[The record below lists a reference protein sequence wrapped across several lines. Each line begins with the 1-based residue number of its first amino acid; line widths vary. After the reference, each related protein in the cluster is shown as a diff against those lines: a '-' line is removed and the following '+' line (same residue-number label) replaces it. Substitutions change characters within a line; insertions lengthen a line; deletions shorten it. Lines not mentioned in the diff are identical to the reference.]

1 MGRVL
6 PRPIFI
12 FKEISALKDYML
24 TKRRRKG
31 LRIAME
37 ERAQRQQRFSHR
49 GQAAAPHL
57 REPLLRLL
65 APNLDQ
71 LLIVTSL
78 ASPAPSLGL
87 VDRLLVLAQAEDVRP
102 LVVFTKLDL
111 CAEPAEVFRLLGLYR
126 GLGFPALAV
135 SSHAGVGLEELR
147 AELTGKTSA
156 LSGHSGVGKSSLLRA
171 LFPAL
176 EAEVGSVSEA
186 TGKGRHTTTTARLY
200 RVDDVSLFDLPGLKE
215 APLHGIEDLTDYF
228 PDFTAAARRCRFA
241 DCRHAGEPA
250 CGVEEAVAQGLIEPE
265 RLASYRRML

>member
-1 MGRVL
+1 
-6 PRPIFI
+6 
-12 FKEISALKDYML
+12 ML

-31 LRIAME
+31 LRLAME
-37 ERAQRQQRFSHR
+37 ERAQRRQRFSHR
-49 GQAAAPHL
+49 GQEAAPNL

-78 ASPAPSLGL
+78 ASPQPSLGL

-102 LVVFTKLDL
+102 LVIFTKLDL
-111 CAEPAEVFRLLGLYR
+111 VSERGPVFRLLGTYR

-135 SSHAGVGLEELR
+135 SSHGGDGLEELR
-147 AELTGKTSA
+147 AELAGKTSA

-171 LFPAL
+171 LFPSL
-176 EAEVGSVSEA
+176 EVEVGGVSEA
-186 TGKGRHTTTTARLY
+186 TGKGRHTTTTARLW

-215 APLHGIEDLTDYF
+215 APLHGIDDLAGYF
-228 PDFTAAARRCRFA
+228 PDFTAPARRCRFG
-241 DCRHAGEPA
+241 DCRHNGEPG
-250 CGVEEAVAQGLIEPE
+250 CGVEEAVAQGLVEVE